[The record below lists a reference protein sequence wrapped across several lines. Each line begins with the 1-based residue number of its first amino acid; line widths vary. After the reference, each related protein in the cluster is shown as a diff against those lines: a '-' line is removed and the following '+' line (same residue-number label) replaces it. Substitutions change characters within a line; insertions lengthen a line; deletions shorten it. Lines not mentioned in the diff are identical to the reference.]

1 MGAVIKDINTLLQA
15 GINPK
20 TGLPIK
26 LGDVATALKDNI
38 KRTLRIM
45 DEQDALRRY
54 RWYNLPEGLD
64 GELLERVLY
73 YRGQGMFFYVE
84 ELEKFYFLPYTLA
97 SSDGTGIDI
106 YGRFISVKPVP
117 FMGSTTVEEKH
128 NKKLTALADTWV
140 KKVIMTLPD
149 EVDEEMFLKGAV
161 LLHDYCKQTS
171 QTNVPRQIL
180 QDPILDVMSEIFPY
194 ARTSLIANSGVRGI
208 RVGSPD
214 EEVNVKLAGA
224 TMKHSALIGEPYIAL
239 TGGLEFQELTGQA
252 PLKSEEFLIILQA
265 MDNFRLSLYGL
276 KNGGLF
282 QKKSH
287 MLEAEQEMNNDS
299 NSLVYDDGLYQ
310 RQKFCD
316 IVNAV
321 WDLGIWCEASSEAVG
336 MMDNSMLMDEEEDQP
351 QQGEQEEEGGGSDE

>member
-1 MGAVIKDINTLLQA
+1 MMGAAIKDIATLLQA

-20 TGLPIK
+20 TGLPVK
-26 LGDVATALKDNI
+26 MGECGEALKENI

-45 DEQDALRRY
+45 DEQDAVRRY

-64 GELLERVLY
+64 GELLERILY

-84 ELEKFYFLPYTLA
+84 ELDKFYFLPFTLA
-97 SSDGTGIDI
+97 SSEGTGIDL
-106 YGRFISVKPVP
+106 YGRFIAVKPVP
-117 FMGSTTVEEKH
+117 FMGSTTTED
-128 NKKLTALADTWV
+128 KKAKGLRVLTDTWV
-140 KKVIMTLPD
+140 KKVIMTLPN
-149 EVDEEMFLKGAV
+149 EVTEEMFLNGAV
-161 LLHDYCKQTS
+161 LLHDYCKQIS
-171 QTNVPRQIL
+171 QTNIPRQTL

-214 EEVNVKLAGA
+214 EEVNVKLAGS
-224 TMKHSALIGEPYIAL
+224 TMKHSALIGDPYIAL

-287 MLEAEQEMNNDS
+287 MLEAEQEMNDGS

-316 IVNAV
+316 MVNAV
-321 WDLGIWCEASSEAVG
+321 WDLGIWCEASAEAMG
-336 MMDNSMLMDEEEDQP
+336 MSDPMLFDDEEEQQQP
-351 QQGEQEEEGGGSDE
+351 QEQEEEGGSDE